1 VGDETLTV
9 YETIRLNRRMIWAGI
24 ILGYALAAVLAGV
37 RIANNDSTAGELLG
51 SVALGVAASV
61 APTVAL
67 LSLDRRPGL
76 LPAASLIALLMGMV
90 DLTLLPIWLLLA
102 VGWGWAHNRRPVKAE
117 VSRPLWW
124 GRAAMAFVVV
134 LSVFVLFVHLDPY
147 CTETMADGTVR
158 QVDAADKGMS
168 SGWRFGST
176 TSIGTDAGQ
185 PGLDGPVS
193 SRCISDTVVW
203 GEAAASLL
211 LNLTVVVCAL
221 RWPVN
226 SDRRASAPGVTAA
239 PNVS

>member
-1 VGDETLTV
+1 LPV

-24 ILGYALAAVLAGV
+24 ILGYALAAVLLVV
-37 RIANNDSTAGELLG
+37 RIARTDSTAGEVLG
-51 SVALGVAASV
+51 SIAFGVAASV

-76 LPAASLIALLMGMV
+76 LPAASLIAILMGV
-90 DLTLLPIWLLLA
+90 VGLTLLPFWLLLA
-102 VGWGWAHNRRPVKAE
+102 LGWGWAHNRRPVKAE

-124 GRAAMAFVVV
+124 GRAAMAFGVV

-158 QVDAADKGMS
+158 QIDPADKGMS
-168 SGWRFGST
+168 SGWRLGST
-176 TSIGTDAGQ
+176 TSQGTGSSES
-185 PGLDGPVS
+185 GFDGPVS
-193 SRCISDTVVW
+193 SHCTSDTIVW
-203 GEAAASLL
+203 GEAVASLL
-211 LNLTVVVCAL
+211 LSIAVVGAAL

-226 SDRRASAPGVTAA
+226 PDRRAAAPGVPAA